1 MYCYGLKYSSELQSD
16 WNFLWSAFENTTLST
31 EQVTILAALGCPSNK
46 TVLDQ
51 YVFCCNINV
60 KVKLGGF
67 CRYLNKTLTDDSG
80 VRSQDYAAVFSAV
93 YSGSSEGVDV
103 ALDFFIDNYDAISTR

>member
-1 MYCYGLKYSSELQSD
+1 MKYSSDLASD
-16 WNFLWSAFENTTLST
+16 WDFLWSAFENTTLST

-51 YVFCCNINV
+51 YVFHLVQSWDNCQIV
-60 KVKLGGF
+60 IS

-93 YSGSSEGVDV
+93 YSGSSTGVDV